1 MGSVNCPDCRA
12 PTHVVESRSADEG
25 AVVRRRRECTECALR
40 FTTHERLAPMRLQ
53 VAKRSGGREPF
64 DPEKLRGAL
73 TRAAHKRQVTAS
85 QITAIIA
92 AVEAEAAERGGA
104 IAAERIGEICLERL
118 AEIDRGAWFQFAGTL
133 PEITPE
139 IASLAAAGSVRT
151 EEEGPY
157 PAKTGGRQTN

>member
-1 MGSVNCPDCRA
+1 MSFVICPSCNA
-12 PTHVVESRSADEG
+12 STHVVESRSADEG
-25 AVVRRRRECTECALR
+25 AVVRRRRECVECGLR
-40 FTTHERLAPMRLQ
+40 FTTHERLASVRLQ

-64 DPEKLRGAL
+64 DAEKLRGAL
-73 TRAAHKRQVTAS
+73 TRAAHKRQVTAG
-85 QITAIIA
+85 QIA
-92 AVEAEAAERGGA
+92 AIVADVQAEAAKRGGT

-157 PAKTGGRQTN
+157 PAKTGGRQKN